1 MTGTG
6 HDGVTAVSLLEAAR
20 AYGLEAHGVQADI
33 EELDR
38 LPRGAVLH
46 WDFQHFVVFEA
57 RTRDGV
63 RVVDPAHGRR
73 CVPIDEVRKSY
84 TGVALTFAP
93 TETFRRSSSPA
104 KGTWR
109 YLRPILGQ
117 SKSLY
122 RIILTSLLL
131 RVVALALP
139 LLTALVVD

>member
-1 MTGTG
+1 MEEADCGAACLGMVLAYFGRHAELDELRDMTGTG
-6 HDGVTAVSLLEAAR
+6 HDGVTAVSLLQAAR

-57 RTRDGV
+57 RTRDGI

-73 CVPIDEVRKSY
+73 SVPIDEVRRSY

-104 KGTWR
+104 
-109 YLRPILGQ
+109 
-117 SKSLY
+117 
-122 RIILTSLLL
+122 
-131 RVVALALP
+131 
-139 LLTALVVD
+139 